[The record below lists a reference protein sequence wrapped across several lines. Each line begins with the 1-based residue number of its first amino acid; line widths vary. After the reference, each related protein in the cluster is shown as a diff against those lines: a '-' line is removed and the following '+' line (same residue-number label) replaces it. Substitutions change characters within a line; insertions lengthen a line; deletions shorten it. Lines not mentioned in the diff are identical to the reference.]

1 MRRCLVCD
9 EAMKDALTWRN
20 LLKPLEAKAI
30 CKGCE
35 GKLERITG
43 KRCSF
48 CSRSLAGNYSSG
60 DICFDCTRWE
70 SDEQWSGYLSKNIS
84 LFHYNEHLKGIIA
97 KYKYRGDYALAEIF
111 VPYMREILEDM
122 EYDLITCIP
131 LSDERLK
138 ERGFNQAQAL
148 ADLLGLRTVELLTRI
163 DTEKQSKK
171 SRHERMTLPQVFQIA
186 KKDLLRNQSILV
198 IDDIY
203 TTGTTLRQAAK
214 ALKKAGAKA
223 VSSIT
228 LSR

>member
-1 MRRCLVCD
+1 M
-9 EAMKDALTWRN
+9 
-20 LLKPLEAKAI
+20 
-30 CKGCE
+30 
-35 GKLERITG
+35 
-43 KRCSF
+43 
-48 CSRSLAGNYSSG
+48 
-60 DICFDCTRWE
+60 
-70 SDEQWSGYLSKNIS
+70 SKNIS

-97 KYKYRGDYALAEIF
+97 KYKYRGDCALAEIF

-131 LSDERLK
+131 LSDERLR

-171 SRHERMTLPQVFQIA
+171 SRHERMTLPQVFQVA
-186 KKDLLRNQSILV
+186 KKDVLRNQSILV